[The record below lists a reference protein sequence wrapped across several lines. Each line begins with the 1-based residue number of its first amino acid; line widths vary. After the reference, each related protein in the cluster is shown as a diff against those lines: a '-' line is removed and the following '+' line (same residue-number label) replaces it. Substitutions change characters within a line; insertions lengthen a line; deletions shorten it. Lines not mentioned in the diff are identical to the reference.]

1 MKSTPQRPPCKTELR
16 NYGGSIAG
24 VRRSG
29 DAERRRDG
37 VALHDA
43 DRELRARALDGV
55 GRTVLRRINPRGD
68 VIGRHVRRR
77 CVDGNQ
83 FGLLA
88 CRGLVGAHQHLFQR
102 HAVFEAQAHRV
113 RRGLVG
119 LEVGQAQVLASHELD
134 VALAFARHATR
145 STDVDHSRCALLQF
159 QHVGLGGVGSVGG
172 RGQQCGCGH
181 GREKRFLHGWT
192 PIAPSQV
199 RV

>member
-1 MKSTPQRPPCKTELR
+1 MRKASTVLPACAHDLV
-16 NYGGSIAG
+16 GGTVLGRIDG
-24 VRRSG
+24 HGHVIG
-29 DAERRRDG
+29 QHVGRRRID
-37 VALHDA
+37 D
-43 DRELRARALDGV
+43 D
-55 GRTVLRRINPRGD
+55 
-68 VIGRHVRRR
+68 
-77 CVDGNQ
+77 

-88 CRGLVGAHQHLFQR
+88 QQHGVVGAHQHLFQR

-113 RRGLVG
+113 RRGLFG
-119 LEVGQAQVLASHELD
+119 LEVGDEGQQAQFLASSGEVGGLGRQVRGHLEGNGGCVLGG
-134 VALAFARHATR
+134 HAAGT
-145 STDVDHSRCALLQF
+145 TATDHSRCALLQF